1 MKAPCKTYAIVL
13 VSLILLTGCTERDP
27 LRSTSTA
34 ATAPGPGSTYSL
46 ASDPEYVAGAQMF
59 DEQAAL
65 SSIELL
71 AADTLQGRL
80 VGTPGNLE
88 AGDYVA
94 ARFAEYGL
102 QPAGADGGYFQP
114 FTSPVTLNVEQPVLT
129 VTRAGG
135 GGESHT
141 YVAHYE
147 YVPRIA
153 GYLGSGE
160 ATGRVVWLGR
170 GAPSDFDASLTD
182 QIVLC
187 APIDAAQQ
195 AQVVE
200 KAREY
205 GVGGLLIIRE
215 DDGPY
220 ARSAYGTGELI
231 DMPAFRVTYAI
242 TEDLLAGS
250 PYTLDDLAQLEA
262 PTVLATSV
270 HMKNAFERTEREA
283 RNVLGLLPGADAAKK
298 DEIVIVGAHYDHAGV
313 DPDGTIYNGANDNAS
328 GVAVMLEIARLWHAQ
343 GYRPARSVLFAAWDA
358 EEQGLRGSSYYVSAP
373 VCALDQT
380 QGYMNLDMA
389 GAGDRVFIYGADNAM
404 ADRFL
409 LSAEAL
415 GITPQIEAQYL
426 GDDLPF
432 HDAGIPTGWCTLDA
446 DSLSS
451 LYVHRPED
459 DPQII
464 QPDSLRTVGTLSAHA
479 LFWMSVGR

>member
-1 MKAPCKTYAIVL
+1 MNASWKTYVVVL
-13 VSLILLTGCTERDP
+13 VSLILLTGCAGPQSESTEQKP
-27 LRSTSTA
+27 VRSTSTTA
-34 ATAPGPGSTYSL
+34 IATEPESTYSFD
-46 ASDPEYVAGAQMF
+46 SDPDYVEGAQMF
-59 DEQAAL
+59 DEQKAL
-65 SSIELL
+65 NSIDFL
-71 AADTLQGRL
+71 AADALQGRL

-102 QPAGADGGYFQP
+102 QPVGVDGGYFQP
-114 FTSPVTLNVEQPVLT
+114 FTSPVTLNVEEPVLT
-129 VTRAGG
+129 VTRPGGAGN
-135 GGESHT
+135 SHT
-141 YVAHYE
+141 YVPHYE

-160 ATGRVVWLGR
+160 ATARVVWLGQ
-170 GAPSDFDASLTD
+170 GAPSDFDASLAD
-182 QIVLC
+182 QIILC

-242 TEDLLAGS
+242 AEDLLAGS

-262 PTVLATSV
+262 PTRLATAV
-270 HMKNAFERTEREA
+270 HMENAFERTERQA
-283 RNVLGLLPGADAAKK
+283 RNVLGLLPGADPQQK

-328 GVAVMLEIARLWHAQ
+328 GVAVMLEIARLWQAQ
-343 GYRPARSVLFAAWDA
+343 GYRPAHSVLFAAWDA

-373 VCALDQT
+373 VYPLDQT
-380 QGYMNLDMA
+380 LAYHESG
-389 GAGDRVFIYGADNAM
+389 
-404 ADRFL
+404 
-409 LSAEAL
+409 
-415 GITPQIEAQYL
+415 
-426 GDDLPF
+426 
-432 HDAGIPTGWCTLDA
+432 H
-446 DSLSS
+446 
-451 LYVHRPED
+451 
-459 DPQII
+459 
-464 QPDSLRTVGTLSAHA
+464 
-479 LFWMSVGR
+479 GRRG